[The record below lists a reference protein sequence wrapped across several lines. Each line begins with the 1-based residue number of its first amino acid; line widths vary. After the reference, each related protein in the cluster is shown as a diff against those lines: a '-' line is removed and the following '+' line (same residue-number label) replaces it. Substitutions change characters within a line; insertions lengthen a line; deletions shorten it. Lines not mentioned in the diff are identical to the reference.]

1 MAGFSP
7 PMQEREISVHS
18 LNPPVLEIA
27 EEKRSK
33 RNPRQLDFEAVSIHI
48 LYCWRYYA
56 HGLLL
61 YMLFVTK
68 GTCQNV
74 TVIIVVICMQ
84 CQKWMTL
91 SDTVS

>member
-33 RNPRQLDFEAVSIHI
+33 RNPRQLDFEAVSIYYTI
-48 LYCWRYYA
+48 LLEILRTRAVIVYA
-56 HGLLL
+56 LR
-61 YMLFVTK
+61 
-68 GTCQNV
+68 
-74 TVIIVVICMQ
+74 
-84 CQKWMTL
+84 
-91 SDTVS
+91 D